1 MSHESWA
8 AGSGAPAPQR
18 HTPPSPSSRNATV
31 TMSGVV
37 FMMCAKTSPKRRA
50 RSRFTS
56 MGVRNVEL
64 KVRHCLIFL
73 GIEAT
78 VRIYI
83 AGIISSEFQTL
94 MKEFPECGT
103 APLFTLT
110 FSMQHFNRESD
121 SLAAK
126 RDQAAPQPVAAHRMD
141 QLGRQH
147 CTGRANRMAM
157 GHGTAFDI
165 DDVLGQPKLAS
176 NNDGDGREGF
186 VDLRA
191 LNRANVPAGALQ
203 GLLDRGHGS
212 QAEHTRFD
220 RRDAVSD
227 QTCCRGKTAFVGPR
241 AVGEHDSRSGIVQ
254 SGGVAGG
261 DCAVRTE
268 DRLEPRQC

>member
-1 MSHESWA
+1 LRLSGHNFARFSKSHRLVRGPFGGPAASVTIHLVARVLGELHGKALAAEPQHLDTGIDQRLRSSARCSGGRPRRMSHESWA
-8 AGSGAPAPQR
+8 AGSGALAPQR

-94 MKEFPECGT
+94 TKEFPECGT

-165 DDVLGQPKLAS
+165 DDVLG
-176 NNDGDGREGF
+176 
-186 VDLRA
+186 
-191 LNRANVPAGALQ
+191 
-203 GLLDRGHGS
+203 
-212 QAEHTRFD
+212 
-220 RRDAVSD
+220 
-227 QTCCRGKTAFVGPR
+227 
-241 AVGEHDSRSGIVQ
+241 
-254 SGGVAGG
+254 
-261 DCAVRTE
+261 
-268 DRLEPRQC
+268 